1 MSNGNGQQPV
11 YDRWGFT
18 APVDHPGGYKQV
30 FHRDDIERAG
40 GNAQGHRVG
49 FHPDGAWEIEEGPR
63 QGTIAGGRK
72 RRAGE
77 ETPQRGEEADLS
89 LGQDLKGFGQSVVH
103 GVTAGFFDDL
113 LAKMGPKGKEMA
125 ARWEK
130 NREAF
135 NRQHRNF
142 ALLGE
147 LAGGVGSFA
156 LGGGALQVAG
166 RGLQGTK
173 LATGLARGAGWG
185 RRAAAGATGAARA
198 VPGVSRVMGAARP
211 TVQAATTAVQQ
222 SPRLS
227 RVAQAVPGLARKTAE
242 STAIGAGYGGAM
254 AAGEAESGEKWD
266 AAKAGA
272 RTGGMF
278 GAAMPAGLSTLG
290 FLGGHAAQLFG
301 GRISPFL
308 DKMRGGRL
316 LGGADSPAAGVIA
329 REEAASRGGLNLLAS
344 VARLT
349 RRGIEMASGRGSVT
363 AAPELAAARKMLH
376 EIKTAYPDDFIQV
389 IKQVRAKGGKAFVNM
404 SDDEVWMR
412 VSPAALE
419 RAGGPMAPRA
429 GTILATETPQIAADV
444 AAAAARTVGRPQV
457 SGPVGL
463 LAKAAQTADD
473 LTQTVVGTVEDWAG
487 KLTGGRAG
495 GSGRSYRARAEQR
508 ATRADELYGKLDK
521 FDVKADDLQRINR
534 VFIDDQTFA
543 SGGIGRELERIYRDI
558 VKARNFDPVKGR
570 MKPLVDR
577 VGVDAKGNII
587 PLQEA
592 LAGRGGEQVLRTVG
606 QVEDFLRAIGQM
618 AEKVNPSSTAAKVA
632 NTGDR
637 AAFTTLNNLKTSV
650 TRVMDDISD
659 EGVRAARLEYRV
671 ASGEM
676 SAFQRGQELA
686 RLPRAEATLEDLADA
701 AAEVRRTAPRGRGE
715 RTTAR
720 NADAAEDALKEG
732 YVNQLLDKARRA
744 ASEGGKDAVTPEGV
758 IVNAKEYLR
767 QLFPKKDV
775 DELVDALQTRVAPE
789 REGLL
794 GIGKA
799 RAVAATAE
807 ESATRQAL
815 EGATFGLAAQ
825 WQAFLR
831 TVNNLVNS
839 GYSPAE
845 ARRLATVRFGQLPRE
860 AARSRLADVARW
872 DHLRAG
878 GQRRVG
884 HGLGLG
890 AGLLG
895 SGMGAHA
902 APPQARNRQGL
913 LEMPPPSPRFE
924 LDYPS
929 GR

>member
-1 MSNGNGQQPV
+1 M
-11 YDRWGFT
+11 
-18 APVDHPGGYKQV
+18 
-30 FHRDDIERAG
+30 
-40 GNAQGHRVG
+40 
-49 FHPDGAWEIEEGPR
+49 
-63 QGTIAGGRK
+63 AGGRK
-72 RRAGE
+72 RKAGE
-77 ETPQRGEEADLS
+77 EAPQRGEEADLS
-89 LGQDLKGFGQSVVH
+89 LGQDLKGFGQSVLH
-103 GVTAGFFDDL
+103 GLSAGFFDDL
-113 LAKMGPKGKEMA
+113 IAKLGPGGKERA
-125 ARWEK
+125 ARWEQ

-135 NRQHRNF
+135 ERQHRNW
-142 ALLGE
+142 AIGGE
-147 LAGGVGSFA
+147 IAGGVGSFA
-156 LGGGALQVAG
+156 LGGGALQGVG
-166 RGLQGTK
+166 RLAQGTK
-173 LATGLARGAGWG
+173 LAAGLARTAGGA
-185 RRAAAGATGAARA
+185 RTVAAGAAGAARA
-198 VPGVSRVMGAARP
+198 VPGVSRVMAAARP

-227 RVAQAVPGLARKTAE
+227 RAAQAVPGLGRRTIE
-242 STAIGAGYGGAM
+242 STAIGTGFGGAM

-266 AAKAGA
+266 AAKRGA
-272 RTGGMF
+272 KVGAMF

-290 FLGGHAAQLFG
+290 FVGGHAAQLAG

-344 VARLT
+344 VARLP
-349 RRGIEMASGRGSVT
+349 RRAIEMASGRGSVT
-363 AAPELAAARKMLH
+363 AAPELAVARKMLH
-376 EIKTAYPDDFIQV
+376 EIKTAYPDDFKQV
-389 IKQVRAKGGKAFVNM
+389 IAQIRAKSGDTFKGMDA
-404 SDDEVWMR
+404 DEVWLR

-419 RAGGPMAPRA
+419 AAGGPAASRA

-444 AAAAARTVGRPQV
+444 ASAAGRVVGRPEV
-457 SGPVGL
+457 SGPRGL

-473 LTQTVVGTVEDWAG
+473 LTQNVISTVEGWAG

-495 GSGRSYRARAEQR
+495 GSGRSYRARVEQR
-508 ATRADELYGKLDK
+508 GTRANELYGKLDE
-521 FDVKADDLQRINR
+521 FGVAADDLQRINR

-543 SGGIGRELERIYRDI
+543 SGGIGKELEKIYQNI
-558 VKARNFDPVKGR
+558 VKARNFDDELGR
-570 MKPLVDR
+570 MKPLAKR
-577 VGVDAKGNII
+577 VGVDGEGNII

-592 LAGRGGEQVLRTVG
+592 LAGRGGQQVLRTVG

-618 AEKVNPSSTAAKVA
+618 AEGVNPKSFANQVA

-650 TRVMDDISD
+650 TRVLDDISD
-659 EGVRAARLEYRV
+659 EGVKVARLEYGV

-676 SAFQRGQELA
+676 RAFERGQELA
-686 RLPRAEATLEDLADA
+686 KLPSTEGTLEDLADA

-720 NADAAEDALKEG
+720 NADAAADAFNEG

-758 IVNAKEYLR
+758 IVNAREYLAK
-767 QLFPKKDV
+767 LFPKKDV
-775 DELVDALQTRVAPE
+775 DELVDALRTRVAPE
-789 REGLL
+789 REGLV

-799 RAVAATAE
+799 RATAAAAE
-807 ESATRQAL
+807 ESVTRQAL
-815 EGATFGLAAQ
+815 EGATFGVAAQ

-845 ARRLATVRFGQLPRE
+845 ARRLATVRLGMNPRDVGR
-860 AARSRLADVARW
+860 ARLADVARY
-872 DHLRAG
+872 DQMRAG

-884 HGLGLG
+884 QGLGVAG
-890 AGLLG
+890 GLLG
-895 SGMGAHA
+895 SDIGTPSGS
-902 APPQARNRQGL
+902 PTGQARRRRGL
-913 LEMPPPSPRFE
+913 LDMPPLNPRFQ
-924 LDYPS
+924 LDYSP